1 MRQKIYVT
9 GSNLIISVKSANL
22 CVARSGAF
30 IRPDVLPSADS
41 RLWAFS
47 LHVQIASLLLTAT
60 SCAGMALSTLWS
72 CVLPSGA
79 ASAGSGSS
87 TCGCLSRFH
96 FVLRKRSGVLRHIY
110 ICTRTFEERLRPY
123 NIAHRGPPPYD
134 IRGNPALSPPFT

>member
-1 MRQKIYVT
+1 MRQKVYVA
-9 GSNLIISVKSANL
+9 GSNRIISVKSANL

-30 IRPDVLPSADS
+30 TRPDVLPSADS

-47 LHVQIASLLLTAT
+47 LHVQIASLLLMAT

-72 CVLPSGA
+72 CVRPWGA
-79 ASAGSGSS
+79 TSAGSGSS
-87 TCGCLSRFH
+87 AFGCLRCFH
-96 FVLRKRSGVLRHIY
+96 SASRKRSGVLRHIY

-134 IRGNPALSPPFT
+134 IRGNPALSPPST